1 MTHILKEHR
10 DGKLESARKDTF
22 KEPRR
27 TSTRTVKEREKERAE
42 RKENGVCSDKTSKLL
57 LRK

>member
-42 RKENGVCSDKTSKLL
+42 RK
-57 LRK
+57 